1 MRILK
6 LIYQDYEKLFQ
17 GPALPFATTFI
28 LRERERERERGG
40 ASGQSELAAITNS
53 VSSLAK
59 VRSQP
64 PPCLHQCLV
73 PPHILL
79 PELACDQGGSKTHFT
94 EI

>member
-28 LRERERERERGG
+28 LRERERGG